1 MHQVWR
7 MNDNSPANNQ
17 YGPYDFGYAYGLG
30 WQKDARGIVRISHSG
45 GLPGYG
51 SEWRIFPDYGI
62 GIVSFSNR
70 RYGAPSRANE
80 QIMDTI
86 ISLANLKPRTLPVS
100 KILEIRKN
108 ELMNILPDWSESP
121 ELFAENFYMDMPL
134 DLRKRE
140 IDEVFAE
147 VGPVKSVGELTPL
160 NQLRGYFVIKGEKKS
175 VRVFFTLTPENTP
188 LIQQLNLRIID

>member
-1 MHQVWR
+1 
-7 MNDNSPANNQ
+7 
-17 YGPYDFGYAYGLG
+17 
-30 WQKDARGIVRISHSG
+30 
-45 GLPGYG
+45 
-51 SEWRIFPDYGI
+51 
-62 GIVSFSNR
+62 
-70 RYGAPSRANE
+70 
-80 QIMDTI
+80 
-86 ISLANLKPRTLPVS
+86 
-100 KILEIRKN
+100 
-108 ELMNILPDWSESP
+108 MNILPDWSESP